1 MDGLT
6 TPTLAIDGAELR
18 SWCETDAEVLVSAWG
33 DPDIAMWNPVPPEPT
48 RAAAGRWIA
57 GVADRAA
64 QRLSIDWVI
73 DLPRA
78 GGVVGE
84 VGLSGFNPAHNGAMI
99 GYWLLPAG
107 RGRGLATAAVAA
119 IGEWAH
125 AMLDLDVIVARCHPN
140 NPASDAVVARVGYV
154 NERTDSTGHQLWIS
168 RTRGT

>member
-6 TPTLAIDGAELR
+6 TPTLAIDGGELR
-18 SWCETDAEVLVSAWG
+18 AWRETDADVLVSAWD
-33 DPDIAMWNPVPPEPT
+33 DPDISMWNPVPPEPT
-48 RAAAGRWIA
+48 AATAGRWIG

-73 DLPRA
+73 DLPSA

-107 RGRGLATAAVAA
+107 RGKGLATVAVVSVSQ
-119 IGEWAH
+119 WAH
-125 AMLDLDVIVARCHPN
+125 ATLGLDLIVARCHPN
-140 NPASDAVVARVGYV
+140 NPASEAVVARVGYV
-154 NERTDSTGHQLWIS
+154 NERADSTGHQLWIS
-168 RTRGT
+168 RSSAT